1 MYMTVVTKARPAGPE
16 ALLLETIPERWS
28 VAPPRFGRVLPRI
41 APRVGARRPGK
52 ARSALFEQLPIPID
66 PIPVAMDDGRIREDL
81 VQGPAKGGGQEDR
94 AGWVVTI
101 EQRIDRAR
109 SIPDT
114 QRPVGISHE
123 FDHGL
128 ERRVCNSFTDPSP
141 SEVARS
147 FAAFDFGAGRAEEDG
162 VHSADQEAEFGV
174 LDQTPQCAP
183 VRRGHKLHAALCD
196 RRDCRCVLLSADLVD
211 HDEFWRVILDGLQ
224 QQTVLVS
231 PSGNLDAA
239 GGADRRVREGAG
251 AADLVAGVHDDHTSA
266 KVNRGDPGHVP
277 LERRLAAAR
286 GPEDEQVLLAQK
298 PLA

>member
-81 VQGPAKGGGQEDR
+81 VQGPAKGGGQKDR

-101 EQRIDRAR
+101 EQRIYRAR
-109 SIPDT
+109 SIRDT

-128 ERRVCNSFTDPSP
+128 ERRGCHTFTRPRP
-141 SEVARS
+141 PRVAR
-147 FAAFDFGAGRAEEDG
+147 
-162 VHSADQEAEFGV
+162 
-174 LDQTPQCAP
+174 
-183 VRRGHKLHAALCD
+183 ALP
-196 RRDCRCVLLSADLVD
+196 LLP
-211 HDEFWRVILDGLQ
+211 FWG
-224 QQTVLVS
+224 
-231 PSGNLDAA
+231 
-239 GGADRRVREGAG
+239 GGAPEKRGA
-251 AADLVAGVHDDHTSA
+251 
-266 KVNRGDPGHVP
+266 
-277 LERRLAAAR
+277 
-286 GPEDEQVLLAQK
+286 
-298 PLA
+298 